1 MTDNEMRSRLR
12 ENLNADL
19 NMIRRD
25 LIYTVTTIKDTLIQ
39 IVFSLSGLVFDIGY
53 LVGLIVRLCALLM
66 HAISRCVVF
75 CAILVITHAGF

>member
-19 NMIRRD
+19 KTIHND
-25 LIYTVTTIKDTLIQ
+25 SIYAITTIKDTLIR

-66 HAISRCVVF
+66 HAIGRCVVF